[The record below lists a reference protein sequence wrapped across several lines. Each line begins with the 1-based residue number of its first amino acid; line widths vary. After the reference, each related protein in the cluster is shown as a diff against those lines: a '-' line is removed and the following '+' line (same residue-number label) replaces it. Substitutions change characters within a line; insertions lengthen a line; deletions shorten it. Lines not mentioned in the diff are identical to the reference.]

1 MTTMTELVRPKK
13 SGRFPFFFLFLK
25 AELAF
30 TNKQTIT
37 SGIAKKNPTFS
48 FADFGK
54 LKISRLFLVGRP
66 HRSAARK

>member
-37 SGIAKKNPTFS
+37 SGS
-48 FADFGK
+48 
-54 LKISRLFLVGRP
+54 
-66 HRSAARK
+66 